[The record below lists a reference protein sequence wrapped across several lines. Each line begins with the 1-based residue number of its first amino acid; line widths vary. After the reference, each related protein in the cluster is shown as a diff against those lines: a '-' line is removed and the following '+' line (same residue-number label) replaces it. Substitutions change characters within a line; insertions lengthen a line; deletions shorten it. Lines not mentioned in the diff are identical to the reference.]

1 MGSCENCP
9 IVCSIKKFVPKRINR
24 CCKIRVGWVGVAGTR
39 APFSFYLRRVLLF
52 NRGASRRVVSNCN
65 SIVFPEL
72 ISFLFPGRDV
82 STLNVLIIES
92 LDSRTTSGPT
102 SACRRFLAHF
112 RFTIF
117 FDLAHFVRV
126 YDMSHLPTCQRDD
139 YYSTTTELLL
149 NYYCRTGESFSDS
162 RHDL

>member
-9 IVCSIKKFVPKRINR
+9 IVCSIKNFVPKRINR
-24 CCKIRVGWVGVAGTR
+24 FCKIRVGWVGVAGTR

-92 LDSRTTSGPT
+92 LNSRTTSGPT
-102 SACRRFLAHF
+102 SACRRFLTH
-112 RFTIF
+112 I
-117 FDLAHFVRV
+117 VRV
-126 YDMSHLPTCQRDD
+126 LKDLPI
-139 YYSTTTELLL
+139 
-149 NYYCRTGESFSDS
+149 
-162 RHDL
+162 HDLFRSCALRARL